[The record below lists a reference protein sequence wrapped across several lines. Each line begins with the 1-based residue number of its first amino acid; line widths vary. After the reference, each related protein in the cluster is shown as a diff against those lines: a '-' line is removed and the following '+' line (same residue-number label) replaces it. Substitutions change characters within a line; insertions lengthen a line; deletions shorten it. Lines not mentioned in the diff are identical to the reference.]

1 MALPKEPRQKMINI
15 MYLVLTALL
24 AINIS
29 AEILNAFKTIN
40 NSLEKTNSTV
50 KTSTTQIFESLTE
63 KMSDDATREK
73 ATIWQPKAKEV
84 VDQSAVVFNF
94 IEGLKKELLVATGG
108 DPSDPS
114 KKFKEDDQNT
124 VTRVMIKEGKAKQL
138 YQILSDYKVNV
149 LKDSALRAEFEK
161 SLPISLEM
169 PKNMTSN
176 KKNWEEAYFY
186 MAPTV
191 GALSILSKFQNDL
204 RNAENKMVTFCH
216 EQVGKVELR
225 FDAFEAIV
233 GQSSRYLMPGQELEI
248 TAGLGA
254 FSRSKLPTVT
264 INGSNV
270 ALNEK
275 GMAIYKTTATG
286 TGSRTVNVTVS
297 FVDQDGKSQT
307 RTIPIEYTVGS
318 ANASIALDKM
328 NVLYI
333 GVDNPVTIAA
343 SGGGD
348 DKIRA
353 EIVGGGGQITRTGTG
368 KYNCRVSQI
377 SDNCTI
383 NVYVDN
389 KLVGASEFRV
399 QALPPAQ
406 AYVGGKQSGEP
417 VSAGE
422 FRSQAGVGAGIMNF
436 PFKLD
441 YKVESFNF
449 TCDTDDDIVNI
460 ANQGAAFSPAVRS
473 AISQHVKAGRMV
485 TIEEI
490 RVKGP
495 DGRTNK
501 APALV
506 YYIQ

>member
-40 NSLEKTNSTV
+40 ESLEKTNTAV
-50 KTSTTQIFESLTE
+50 NASTTQVLASLTQ
-63 KMSDDATREK
+63 KMNDPATRER
-73 ATIWQPKAKEV
+73 ASIWKPKADSVAAFANE
-84 VDQSAVVFNF
+84 AYAF
-94 IEGLKKELLVATGG
+94 IDNLKKELIAASTKG
-108 DPSDPS
+108 DKLKD
-114 KKFKEDDQNT
+114 DDQNAT
-124 VTRVMIKEGKAKQL
+124 TRILVKEGKGKQL
-138 YQILSDYKVNV
+138 YDMLKRYKENV
-149 LKDSALRAEFEK
+149 FGIDPKIQQQFETSFQVTLDPPK
-161 SLPISLEM
+161 SQ
-169 PKNMTSN
+169 NSN
-176 KKNWEEAYFY
+176 KKTWEEGYFY

-204 RNAENKMVTFCH
+204 RNAENKLVTFCH

-286 TGSRTVNVTVS
+286 TGSRTINVTVA
-297 FVDQDGKSQT
+297 FTDQDGKPQT
-307 RTIPIEYTVGS
+307 RTIPVEYTVGS

-333 GVDNPVTIAA
+333 GVDNPITIAA

-353 EIVGGGGQITRTGTG
+353 EIVGGGGQLIRQGAG
-368 KYNCRVSQI
+368 KFIGRVSQI
-377 SDNCTI
+377 TDNCMI

-399 QALPPAQ
+399 QALPEAQ
-406 AYVGGKQSGEP
+406 AYVGGRQSGEQ
-417 VSAGE
+417 VTAGE
-422 FRSQAGVGAGIMNF
+422 FRSQAGVGAGIKNF
-436 PFKLD
+436 PFDLK
-441 YKVESFNF
+441 YNVVSFTF
-449 TCDTDDDIVNI
+449 TCDTDDDIVTI
-460 ANQGAAFSPAVRS
+460 PVVGPAFQGPVRTAINQ
-473 AISQHVKAGRMV
+473 QVKAGRMV

-490 RVKGP
+490 KVKGP
-495 DGRTNK
+495 DGRITK

>member
-40 NSLEKTNSTV
+40 DSLEKTNGTV
-50 KTSTTQIFESLTE
+50 KASTQQIFESLTE
-63 KMSDDATREK
+63 KMTEDATREK

-84 VDQSAVVFNF
+84 TDQTTLVYTF
-94 IEGLKKELLVATGG
+94 IDGLKKDLLAQSKG
-108 DPSDPS
+108 D
-114 KKFKEDDQNT
+114 DDQNT
-124 VTRVMIKEGKAKQL
+124 TTRILVKEGKGQQL
-138 YQILSDYKVNV
+138 LKMLTDYKMNV
-149 LKDSALRAEFEK
+149 LKDSAIRAEFEK

-169 PKNMTSN
+169 PKSMNSN
-176 KKNWEEAYFY
+176 KKTWEEGYFY

-204 RNAENKMVTFCH
+204 RNAENKLVTFCH

-286 TGSRTVNVTVS
+286 TGSRTINVTVA
-297 FVDQDGKSQT
+297 FTDQDGKAQT
-307 RTIPIEYTVGS
+307 RTIPVEYTVGS

-333 GVDNPVTIAA
+333 GVDNPITIAA

-353 EIVGGGGQITRTGTG
+353 EIVGGGGQLIRQGAG
-368 KYNCRVSQI
+368 KYIGRVGQI
-377 SDNCTI
+377 TDNCMI

-389 KLVGASEFRV
+389 KLVGASQFRV
-399 QALPPAQ
+399 QALPEAQ
-406 AYVGGKQSGEP
+406 AYVGGRQSGEQ
-417 VSAGE
+417 VTAGE
-422 FRSQAGVGAGIMNF
+422 FRSQAGVGAGIKNF
-436 PFKLD
+436 PFDLK
-441 YKVESFNF
+441 YNVVSYTF
-449 TCDTDDDIVNI
+449 TCDTDDDIVTI
-460 ANQGAAFSPAVRS
+460 PVQGAAFQGPVRT
-473 AISQHVKAGRMV
+473 AINQQVKAGRMV

-490 RVKGP
+490 KVKGP
-495 DGRTNK
+495 DGRISK

>member
-40 NSLEKTNSTV
+40 DSLEKTNGTV
-50 KTSTTQIFESLTE
+50 KASTQQIFESLTE
-63 KMSDDATREK
+63 KMAEDETREK
-73 ATIWQPKAKEV
+73 AMIWQPKAKEV
-84 VDQSAVVFNF
+84 TDQTTLVYAF
-94 IEGLKKELLVATGG
+94 IDGLKKDLLAQSKG
-108 DPSDPS
+108 D
-114 KKFKEDDQNT
+114 DDQNT
-124 VTRVMIKEGKAKQL
+124 TTRILVKEGKGQQL
-138 YQILSDYKVNV
+138 LKMLTDYKMNV
-149 LKDSALRAEFEK
+149 LKDSAIRAEFEK

-169 PKNMTSN
+169 PKSMNSN
-176 KKNWEEAYFY
+176 KKTWEEGYFY

-204 RNAENKMVTFCH
+204 RNAENKLVTFCH

-286 TGSRTVNVTVS
+286 TGSRTINVTVA
-297 FVDQDGKSQT
+297 FTDQDGKPQT
-307 RTIPIEYTVGS
+307 RTIPVEYTVGS

-333 GVDNPVTIAA
+333 GVDNPITIAA

-353 EIVGGGGQITRTGTG
+353 EIVGGGGQLIRQGAG
-368 KYNCRVSQI
+368 KFIGRVSQI
-377 SDNCTI
+377 TDNCMI

-399 QALPPAQ
+399 QALPEAQ
-406 AYVGGKQSGEP
+406 AYVGGRQSGEQ
-417 VSAGE
+417 VTAGE
-422 FRSQAGVGAGIMNF
+422 FRSQAGVGAGIKNF
-436 PFKLD
+436 PFDLK
-441 YKVESFNF
+441 YNVVSFTF
-449 TCDTDDDIVNI
+449 TCDTDDDIVTI
-460 ANQGAAFSPAVRS
+460 PVQGPAFQGPVRT
-473 AISQHVKAGRMV
+473 AITQQVKAGRMV

-490 RVKGP
+490 KVKGP
-495 DGRTNK
+495 DGRITK

>member
-40 NSLEKTNSTV
+40 DSLEKTNGTV
-50 KTSTTQIFESLTE
+50 KTSTQQIFESLTE
-63 KMSDDATREK
+63 KMSEDETREK
-73 ATIWQPKAKEV
+73 AMIWQPKAKEV
-84 VDQSAVVFNF
+84 ADQTTLVYTF
-94 IEGLKKELLVATGG
+94 IDGLKKDLLAQSKG
-108 DPSDPS
+108 D
-114 KKFKEDDQNT
+114 DDQNT
-124 VTRVMIKEGKAKQL
+124 TTRILVKEGKGQQL
-138 YQILSDYKVNV
+138 LKMLTDYKMNV
-149 LKDSALRAEFEK
+149 LKDSAIRAEFEK

-169 PKNMTSN
+169 PKSMNSN
-176 KKNWEEAYFY
+176 KKTWEEGYFY

-204 RNAENKMVTFCH
+204 RNAENKLVTFCH

-286 TGSRTVNVTVS
+286 TGSRTINVTVA
-297 FVDQDGKSQT
+297 FTDQDGKPQT
-307 RTIPIEYTVGS
+307 RTIPVEYTVGS

-333 GVDNPVTIAA
+333 GVDNPITIAA

-353 EIVGGGGQITRTGTG
+353 EIVGGGGQLIRQGAG
-368 KYNCRVSQI
+368 KYIGRVGQI
-377 SDNCTI
+377 TDNCMI

-389 KLVGASEFRV
+389 KLVGASQFRV
-399 QALPPAQ
+399 QALPEAQ
-406 AYVGGKQSGEP
+406 AYVGGRQSGEQ
-417 VSAGE
+417 VTAGE
-422 FRSQAGVGAGIMNF
+422 FRSQAGVGAGIKNF
-436 PFKLD
+436 PFDLK
-441 YKVESFNF
+441 YNVVSFTF
-449 TCDTDDDIVNI
+449 TCDTDDDIVTI
-460 ANQGAAFSPAVRS
+460 PVQGPAFQGPVRT
-473 AISQHVKAGRMV
+473 AITQQVKAGRMV

-490 RVKGP
+490 KVKGP
-495 DGRTNK
+495 DGRITK

>member
-40 NSLEKTNSTV
+40 DSLEKTNGTV
-50 KTSTTQIFESLTE
+50 KTSTLQIFESLTE
-63 KMSDDATREK
+63 KMGEDETREK
-73 ATIWQPKAKEV
+73 AMIWQPKAKDV
-84 VDQSAVVFNF
+84 VDQTVLVYNF
-94 IEGLKKELLVATGG
+94 IDQLKKDLLAQSKG
-108 DPSDPS
+108 D
-114 KKFKEDDQNT
+114 DDQNT
-124 VTRVMIKEGKAKQL
+124 TTRVMVNEGKGKQL
-138 YQILSDYKVNV
+138 LKMLTDYKTNV

-169 PKNMTSN
+169 PKNLNSN
-176 KKNWEEAYFY
+176 KKTWEEAYFY

-254 FSRSKLPTVT
+254 FSKSKLPVVT

-286 TGSRTVNVTVS
+286 TGSRTINVTVA
-297 FVDQDGKSQT
+297 FTDQDGKEQT
-307 RTIPIEYTVGS
+307 RTIPVEYTVGS

-333 GVDNPVTIAA
+333 GVDNPITIAA

-353 EIVGGGGQITRTGTG
+353 EIVGGGGTLTRQGAGKYIGRVGQIT
-368 KYNCRVSQI
+368 
-377 SDNCTI
+377 DNCMI

-389 KLVGASEFRV
+389 KLVGASQFRV
-399 QALPPAQ
+399 QALPEAQ
-406 AYVGGKQSGEP
+406 AYVGGRQSGEQ

-422 FRSQAGVGAGIMNF
+422 FRSQAGVGAGIKNF
-436 PFKLD
+436 PFDLK
-441 YKVESFNF
+441 YNVVSFTF
-449 TCDTDDDIVNI
+449 TCDTDDDIVTI
-460 ANQGAAFSPAVRS
+460 PVQGPAFQGPVRT
-473 AISQHVKAGRMV
+473 AINQHVKAGRMV

-490 RVKGP
+490 KVKGP
-495 DGRTNK
+495 DGRVTK

>member
-40 NSLEKTNSTV
+40 DSLEKTNTTV
-50 KTSTTQIFESLTE
+50 RTSTNQIFESLTE

-73 ATIWQPKAKEV
+73 ANIWQPRAKAV
-84 VDQSAVVFNF
+84 IDQSGDLYKF
-94 IEGLKKELLVATGG
+94 IDDLKRELMIQTGG
-108 DPSDPS
+108 DPADPT
-114 KKFKEDDQNT
+114 KGFKEDDQNT
-124 VTRVMIKEGKAKQL
+124 ITRVMIKEGKAKQL
-138 YQILSDYKVNV
+138 YDRLVAYKTNV
-149 LKDSALRAEFEK
+149 LRDSALRAEFEK
-161 SLPISLEM
+161 TLPISLEL
-169 PKNMTSN
+169 PKSVNSN
-176 KKNWEEAYFY
+176 KKTWEEGYFY

-264 INGSNV
+264 INGSSV
-270 ALNEK
+270 ALNDK

-286 TGSRTVNVTVS
+286 QGSRTINVTVS
-297 FVDQDGKSQT
+297 FVDQDGKAQT
-307 RTIPIEYTVGS
+307 RTIPVEYTVGS

-333 GVDNPVTIAA
+333 GVDNPVSIAA

-353 EIVGGGGQITRTGTG
+353 EIVGGGGQLVRVGNG

-377 SDNCTI
+377 TDKCII

-389 KLVGASEFRV
+389 KLAGASEFRV

-436 PFKLD
+436 PFKLE
-441 YKVESFNF
+441 YSVVSYNF
-449 TCDTDDDIVNI
+449 TCDTDDDIINI

-495 DGRTNK
+495 DGRINK

>member
-40 NSLEKTNSTV
+40 DSLEKTNGTV
-50 KTSTTQIFESLTE
+50 RASTTQIFGSLTE
-63 KMSDDATREK
+63 KMSEDATREK
-73 ATIWQPKAKEV
+73 ASIWQPRAKAV
-84 VDQSAVVFNF
+84 IDQSASAYDF
-94 IEGLKKELLVATGG
+94 IENLKKELIVATGG
-108 DPSDPS
+108 DPADPS

-124 VTRVMIKEGKAKQL
+124 VTRILVKEGKAKQL
-138 YQILSDYKVNV
+138 YQILSDYKTNV

-169 PKNMTSN
+169 PKSMNSN
-176 KKNWEEAYFY
+176 KKSWEEAYFY

-191 GALSILSKFQNDL
+191 GALSILSKFQNDI

-254 FSRSKLPTVT
+254 FSRSKLPTVS

-286 TGSRTVNVTVS
+286 VGSRTINVTVS
-297 FVDQDGKSQT
+297 FVDQDGKPQT
-307 RTIPIEYTVGS
+307 RTIPVEYTVGAS
-318 ANASIALDKM
+318 TASIALDKM

-333 GVDNPVTIAA
+333 GVDNPMTIAA

-348 DKIRA
+348 DKVRVEA
-353 EIVGGGGQITRTGTG
+353 TGGVQLTKRGPGQ
-368 KYNCRVSQI
+368 YYCRVTRAI
-377 SDNCTI
+377 SECTV

-389 KLVGASEFRV
+389 KLVAAAPFRV
-399 QALPPAQ
+399 KRIPDPVAS
-406 AYVGGKQSGEP
+406 VGDIPSNE
-417 VSAGE
+417 
-422 FRSQAGVGAGIMNF
+422 
-436 PFKLD
+436 
-441 YKVESFNF
+441 NF
-449 TCDTDDDIVNI
+449 TLRNFQAEEGVYVDIKDFPYDVKYDVIDYTLFADDADGYLQQAVCNGSLWSDK
-460 ANQGAAFSPAVRS
+460 AQGIINKLRPGSTVS
-473 AISQHVKAGRMV
+473 IDK
-485 TIEEI
+485 I

-495 DGRTNK
+495 DG
-501 APALV
+501 LV
-506 YYIQ
+506 RKIPGLTYYIK